1 LLYHHETIAKACELR
16 IPAPPTTKTTIW
28 STIAEKLKHWTNSTN
43 IEVVTMD
50 EEDTQVLSAD
60 EISEHIEKEAEEKAR
75 DEKSEE
81 N

>member
-1 LLYHHETIAKACELR
+1 
-16 IPAPPTTKTTIW
+16 
-28 STIAEKLKHWTNSTN
+28 
-43 IEVVTMD
+43 MD